1 MGQSEQGVID
11 WRNSIMTACT
21 IIKTESKQDLE
32 SSITDSQKYKQIK
45 QITLPSYYQ
54 LWVSLE
60 LPEASPH
67 VVCFLLQVTSSSGP
81 MGISTVAVPRSS
93 MSHSS
98 VRRGWAGPQ
107 SRWLN
112 TAGAESRVRKDMELG
127 RMHSQVRLSQSLSQL
142 GGWGILRNLL
152 EEILGNL

>member
-1 MGQSEQGVID
+1 
-11 WRNSIMTACT
+11 MTVCT

-45 QITLPSYYQ
+45 QIALPSYYQ

-81 MGISTVAVPRSS
+81 VLSPMGISTVAVPRSS

-98 VRRGWAGPQ
+98 LRRGWGGPQ
-107 SRWLN
+107 SGWLN
-112 TAGAESRVRKDMELG
+112 TAGA
-127 RMHSQVRLSQSLSQL
+127 QSL
-142 GGWGILRNLL
+142 G
-152 EEILGNL
+152 